1 MFKKKKLKKKLLR
14 GHCPQSP
21 RVRPALVKPHN
32 PFRAMHTSNFLCLQ
46 TFHFEQSYKF
56 MNKHK

>member
-1 MFKKKKLKKKLLR
+1 MLKKKLKKKLLR

-21 RVRPALVKPHN
+21 RVPPALVKPHN

-46 TFHFEQSYKF
+46 TFSFRAKL
-56 MNKHK
+56 